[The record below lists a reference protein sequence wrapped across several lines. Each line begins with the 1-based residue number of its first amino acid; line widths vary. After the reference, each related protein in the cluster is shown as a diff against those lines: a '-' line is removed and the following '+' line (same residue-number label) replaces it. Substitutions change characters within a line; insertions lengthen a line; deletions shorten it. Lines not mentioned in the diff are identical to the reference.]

1 MGLASERTAI
11 ESRLQANWSTTP
23 IKYEWA
29 PFQETHAPY
38 IALFI
43 RNGER
48 NQITLG
54 GNPTVRSISLVIVQ
68 IFVPAEQG
76 TSLAKTY
83 ADSIAAIFDRV
94 QLMTGDSNL
103 ISFQTASA
111 EAVGEVDGWA
121 QVNVTIPFSR
131 DEN

>member
-1 MGLASERTAI
+1 MGWASERTAI
-11 ESRLQANWSTTP
+11 ESRLNANWTTTP

-29 PFQETHAPY
+29 PFQETRSPY
-38 IALFI
+38 VALFI
-43 RNGER
+43 RNGDR
-48 NQITLG
+48 SQITLG
-54 GNPTVRSISLVIVQ
+54 GNPTIRSVSVVIVQ

-76 TSLAKTY
+76 TALAKAY

-94 QLMTGDSNL
+94 QIVTTDSNL

-111 EAVGEVDGWA
+111 ESVGELEGWA
-121 QVNVTIPFSR
+121 QCNVTVPYSR

>member
-1 MGLASERTAI
+1 MGWASERTAI
-11 ESRLQANWSTTP
+11 ESRLNANWTTTP

-29 PFQETHAPY
+29 PFQETRNPY
-38 IALFI
+38 VALFI
-43 RNGER
+43 RNGDR

-54 GNPTVRSISLVIVQ
+54 SNPTVRSISLVIVQ
-68 IFVPAEQG
+68 IFVPQEQG
-76 TSLAKTY
+76 TALAKTY

-94 QLMTGDSNL
+94 QIVTADSNL

-111 EAVGEVDGWA
+111 EAVGELEGWS
-121 QVNVTIPFSR
+121 QFNVTIPFSR